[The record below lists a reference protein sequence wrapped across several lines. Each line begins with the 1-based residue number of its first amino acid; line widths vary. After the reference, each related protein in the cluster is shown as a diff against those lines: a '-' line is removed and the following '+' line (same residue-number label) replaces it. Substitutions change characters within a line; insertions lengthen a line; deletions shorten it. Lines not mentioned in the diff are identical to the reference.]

1 MEEWRIFYMQQLY
14 HSAIYM
20 ISLAIVSLLSALLVN
35 AFIDLDSS
43 NILIR
48 DLWMPSYFQSGMIL
62 QRAPEKSAIH
72 GKAAPGDLITLEL
85 RRGGIFIELEG
96 KADAN
101 GRWLVELPPQHV
113 GEAANIKIKSQQTGQ
128 VKELDDVLFG
138 DVIFCSVSIF
148 LTLIIFAYSDVLG
161 TIQHANGNQRNS

>member
-1 MEEWRIFYMQQLY
+1 MEEWRIFCMQQLY

-35 AFIDLDSS
+35 AFIELDSS

-101 GRWLVELPPQHV
+101 GRWLVKLPPQHV

-128 VKELDDVLFG
+128 VKELDDVFFWRCDLLLSKHFFDFDNICLF
-138 DVIFCSVSIF
+138 
-148 LTLIIFAYSDVLG
+148 
-161 TIQHANGNQRNS
+161 